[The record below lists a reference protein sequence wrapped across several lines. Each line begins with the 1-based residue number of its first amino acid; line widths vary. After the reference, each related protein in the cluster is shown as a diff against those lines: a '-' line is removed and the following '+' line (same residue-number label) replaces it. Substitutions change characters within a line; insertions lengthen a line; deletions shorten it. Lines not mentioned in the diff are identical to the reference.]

1 MDTGSSHADHAL
13 LATLGERLL
22 RRRLERNR
30 TQAQLAH
37 DAGVSKRTIER
48 IERGESTQT
57 SNLMRVLRALG
68 LLDRLD
74 LLVPPPI
81 PSPMQQLRLRRRERR
96 RASPRRASG
105 AEDRGTPPPTGWQ
118 WGDEQAKGGDA

>member
-1 MDTGSSHADHAL
+1 MAERISDADHAI

-48 IERGESTQT
+48 VERGESTQT
-57 SNLMRVLRALG
+57 SNLIRVLRALG

-74 LLVPPPI
+74 LLAPPPI
-81 PSPMQQLRLRRRERR
+81 PSPMEQLRLRRKERR
-96 RASPRRASG
+96 RASPRRDAG
-105 AEDRGTPPPTGWQ
+105 ADDRDPSARTAWQ
-118 WGDEQAKGGDA
+118 WGDEQAKGDEA